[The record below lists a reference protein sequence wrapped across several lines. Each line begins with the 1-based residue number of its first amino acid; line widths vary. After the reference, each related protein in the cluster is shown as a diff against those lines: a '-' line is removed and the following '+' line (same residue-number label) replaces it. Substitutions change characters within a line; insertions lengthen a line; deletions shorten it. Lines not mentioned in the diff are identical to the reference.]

1 MIPVS
6 NFSRTPAR
14 RQCAIATPHVLAT
27 EAACEAIRSGGNAI
41 DAALSAAFVLSVVY
55 PHNTSLGGDLIAL
68 VREPDGT
75 ITTVNASGPASRH
88 VDLAD
93 FQSRFGNSMPVTGV
107 NSITVPGAIAGL
119 ATLHGFGASRA
130 WEEHLGA
137 AYDLAATGAPVAP
150 SLEAATKE
158 QFELVR
164 RDPGLAALLAPTGE
178 PLRTGE
184 RLVQPALAQSLR
196 TLASEGPASFY
207 GGQLGRDLIGG
218 LSALGAQLDSSDLEA
233 FVPLIEKPLQAKYG
247 PWDIWTS
254 GPNSQGFLLL
264 EVLGA
269 LESLGPKRDP
279 LGRDAG
285 VLSELFRMATND
297 RDTYLAEPGL
307 MKKSVAEL
315 LDPTRLAALGLEA
328 RRRTSTTPT
337 SAGHE
342 NRRPKGDTV
351 AVVTADADGRAV
363 CLIQS
368 VFHAFGAA
376 VLETSTGIV
385 MHNRGSLFS
394 LDSDSA
400 NQLAPRRRPA
410 HTLMPV
416 MVTRESELA
425 WVAGTM
431 GGKAQPQILAQI
443 LLRLFAG
450 ETPHDAVAAPRW
462 VIGGLEANHVE
473 ERAYVE
479 SPIATGARQSIETRL
494 AIVDLP
500 QHDEITGHSQ
510 VVGVLDDGR
519 LVAASDPRS
528 DGSGVVVEVST

>member
-1 MIPVS
+1 M
-6 NFSRTPAR
+6 NNTQRTSAR
-14 RQCAIATPHVLAT
+14 RHCAIATPHALAT
-27 EAACEAIRSGGNAI
+27 EAASDVIRSGGNAI

-68 VREPDGT
+68 VRQPDGT
-75 ITTVNASGPASRH
+75 ITTVNSSGPASQH

-93 FQSRFGNSMPVTGV
+93 FRTRFGDSMPVTGV
-107 NSITVPGAIAGL
+107 DTITVPGAIAGL
-119 ATLHGFGASRA
+119 ATLHAFGASRA
-130 WEEHLGA
+130 WEQHLSA
-137 AYDLAATGAPVAP
+137 AYHLAANGAPVAS

-158 QFELVR
+158 QFDLVR
-164 RDPGLAALLAPTGE
+164 GDPGLAALLAPLGE

-184 RLVQPALAQSLR
+184 RFIQPALAGSLR
-196 TLASEGPASFY
+196 TLAEDGPSSFY
-207 GGQLGRDLIGG
+207 GGQLGRDLVGG
-218 LSALGAQLDSSDLEA
+218 LAALGAQLDISDLGE
-233 FVPLIEKPLQAKYG
+233 FSPRLEEPLRATYG

-269 LESLGPKRDP
+269 LETLGPSRDP
-279 LGRDAG
+279 LGRDADI
-285 VLSELFRMATND
+285 LSELFRLATND
-297 RDTYLAEPGL
+297 RDTYLAEANL
-307 MKKSVAEL
+307 MTKSVSEL
-315 LDPTRLAALGLEA
+315 LAPARLAGLGREA
-328 RRRTSTTPT
+328 VARTTATANKP
-337 SAGHE
+337 APEKG
-342 NRRPKGDTV
+342 RPKGDTV
-351 AVVTADADGRAV
+351 AVVTVDGNGRAV

-376 VLETSTGIV
+376 ILEPSTGIV

-394 LDSDSA
+394 LSSDSV

-416 MVTRESELA
+416 MVTRGDAVA

-431 GGKAQPQILAQI
+431 GGKAQPQILTQV

-450 ETPHDAVAAPRW
+450 EAPGDAVAAPRW
-462 VIGGLEANHVE
+462 VVGGLEANHVE
-473 ERAYVE
+473 EKAYVE
-479 SPIATGARQSIETRL
+479 SPIAATARRSIQSRL
-494 AIVDLP
+494 SIVDLP

-510 VVGVLDDGR
+510 VVGVLDDGS

-528 DGSGVVVEVST
+528 DGRGVTVEISE